1 MDGGQIT
8 FDDVERKNS
17 LASQPGRTAFIGECG
32 NFSFDFEA
40 HGTTSHYIICAVVV
54 KNEDISN
61 LEQQVEEIRKGHFG
75 SGDISSSAIGGNHA
89 KRGKILSEILQIN
102 VSLLIFI
109 ADKQRFVQD
118 SPLSSFK
125 SSFVKF
131 LHQKLY
137 ESMYSVYPKLKIV
150 EGTGESTE
158 FQQGYRKYI
167 EENRPT
173 LDLLNEY
180 DFDYADSRKS
190 NIVPIADFIAG
201 SVMEH
206 ILDPAS
212 RDVLRMFQGSL
223 RDVITFPRQPAAF
236 TSGTHADPSFDDQ
249 IYFLADQRAAH
260 FIETHKD
267 SEEDEVR
274 LRILFLRHLLFVAR
288 NISKTTFIHSS
299 EITRHLSDSSMK
311 RVSQNYLYRKII
323 APLRDADVLIASSA
337 HGYKIPTSVK
347 DIYTYINQT
356 SGIVN
361 PMLNRIE
368 KCRKLIAKQTDGAL
382 DILDDPALTKYKR
395 YFGDY
400 SS

>member
-1 MDGGQIT
+1 MDGGQLT
-8 FDDVERKNS
+8 FDDIERMNS

-32 NFSFDFEA
+32 NFGFDFEA
-40 HGTTSHYIICAVVV
+40 HGTSSHYIICAVIV
-54 KNEDISN
+54 KNEDVHQMERQI
-61 LEQQVEEIRKGHFG
+61 EEIRKSNFG
-75 SGDISSSAIGGNHA
+75 SGDISSSVIAGNHS
-89 KRGKILSEILQIN
+89 KRGKVLSELLQMN
-102 VSLLIFI
+102 FSLIIFI
-109 ADKQRFVQD
+109 ADKQRFVHE
-118 SPLSSFK
+118 SPLSSYK
-125 SSFVKF
+125 NSFVKF

-137 ESMYSVYPKLKIV
+137 ESMYSVYPKLKII
-150 EGTGESTE
+150 EETDGASE
-158 FQQGYRKYI
+158 FQVGYRKYI
-167 EENRPT
+167 EEHRPT
-173 LDLLNEY
+173 FDLLNEY
-180 DFDYADSRKS
+180 DFDYADSWKS
-190 NIVPIADFIAG
+190 NIVQMADFIAG
-201 SVMEH
+201 SIMEH
-206 ILDPAS
+206 IIDPAS
-212 RDVLRMFQGSL
+212 RDVLKMFQGSL

-249 IYFLADQRAAH
+249 IYFLADQRATH

-299 EITRHLSDSSMK
+299 EITRHLSESSMK

-368 KCRKLIAKQTDGAL
+368 KCRKLISKQTDGAL
-382 DILDDPALTKYKR
+382 DILNDPALTKYKR

-400 SS
+400 S

>member
-1 MDGGQIT
+1 MDGGQLT
-8 FDDVERKNS
+8 FDDIERINS

-32 NFSFDFEA
+32 NFGFDFEA
-40 HGTTSHYIICAVVV
+40 HGTSSHYIICAVIV
-54 KNEDISN
+54 KNEDVHKM
-61 LEQQVEEIRKGHFG
+61 EQQVEEIRKSNFG
-75 SGDISSSAIGGNHA
+75 TGDISSSLIDGNHA
-89 KRGKILSEILQIN
+89 KRGKVLSELLQMNFSLIIL
-102 VSLLIFI
+102 I
-109 ADKQRFVQD
+109 ADKHRFVQD
-118 SPLSSFK
+118 SPLSNYK

-150 EGTGESTE
+150 EETDGASE
-158 FQQGYRKYI
+158 FQEGYRKYI
-167 EENRPT
+167 EEHRPSF
-173 LDLLNEY
+173 DLLDEY
-180 DFDYADSRKS
+180 DFDYTDSWKS
-190 NIVPIADFIAG
+190 NIIQMAGFIAG
-201 SVMEH
+201 SVLQH
-206 ILDPAS
+206 IIDPAS

-236 TSGTHADPSFDDQ
+236 TSGTHAESSFDDQ

-288 NISKTTFIHSS
+288 NINKTTFIHSS
-299 EITRHLSDSSMK
+299 EITRHLSESSMK

-368 KCRKLIAKQTDGAL
+368 KCRKLISKQTDGAL
-382 DILDDPALTKYKR
+382 DILNDPALTKYKR

-400 SS
+400 

>member
-1 MDGGQIT
+1 MDGGQLT
-8 FDDVERKNS
+8 FDDIERINS

-32 NFSFDFEA
+32 NFGFDFEA
-40 HGTTSHYIICAVVV
+40 HGTSSHYIICAVIV
-54 KNEDISN
+54 KNEDVHKM
-61 LEQQVEEIRKGHFG
+61 EQQVEEIRKSNFG
-75 SGDISSSAIGGNHA
+75 TGDISSSLIDGNHA
-89 KRGKILSEILQIN
+89 KRGKILSELLQMNFSLIIL
-102 VSLLIFI
+102 I
-109 ADKQRFVQD
+109 ADKHRFVQD
-118 SPLSSFK
+118 SPLSNYK

-150 EGTGESTE
+150 EETDGASE
-158 FQQGYRKYI
+158 FQEGYRKYI
-167 EENRPT
+167 EEHRPSF
-173 LDLLNEY
+173 DLLDEY
-180 DFDYADSRKS
+180 DFDYTDSWKS
-190 NIVPIADFIAG
+190 NIIQMAGFIAG
-201 SVMEH
+201 SVLQH
-206 ILDPAS
+206 IIDPAS

-236 TSGTHADPSFDDQ
+236 TSGTHAESSFDDQ

-288 NISKTTFIHSS
+288 NINKTTFIHSS
-299 EITRHLSDSSMK
+299 EITRHLSESSMK

-323 APLRDADVLIASSA
+323 APLRDADVLISSST

-368 KCRKLIAKQTDGAL
+368 KCRKLISKQTDGAL
-382 DILDDPALTKYKR
+382 DILNDPALTKYKR

-400 SS
+400 

>member
-1 MDGGQIT
+1 MDGGQLT
-8 FDDVERKNS
+8 FDDIERINS

-32 NFSFDFEA
+32 NFGFDFGA
-40 HGTTSHYIICAVVV
+40 YGTSSHYIICAVIV
-54 KNEDISN
+54 KNEDVHQM
-61 LEQQVEEIRKGHFG
+61 EQQVEEIRKSNFG
-75 SGDISSSAIGGNHA
+75 SGKMTSSAIGGNHA
-89 KRGKILSEILQIN
+89 KRGKILSELLQMN
-102 VSLLIFI
+102 VSLIIFI

-118 SPLSSFK
+118 SPLSSYK
-125 SSFVKF
+125 NAFVKF

-137 ESMYSVYPKLKIV
+137 ESMYSVYPKLKII
-150 EGTGESTE
+150 EETDGASE
-158 FQQGYRKYI
+158 FQEGYRKYI
-167 EENRPT
+167 EEHRPAF
-173 LDLLNEY
+173 DLLNEY
-180 DFDYADSRKS
+180 DFDYADSWTS
-190 NIVPIADFIAG
+190 NIVQMADFIAG

-212 RDVLRMFQGSL
+212 RDVLRMFQGCL

-236 TSGTHADPSFDDQ
+236 TSGTHADSSFDDH

-299 EITRHLSDSSMK
+299 EITRHLSESSMK

-382 DILDDPALTKYKR
+382 DILNDPALTKYKR

-400 SS
+400 

>member
-1 MDGGQIT
+1 MDGGQLT
-8 FDDVERKNS
+8 FDDIERINS

-32 NFSFDFEA
+32 NFGFDFEA
-40 HGTTSHYIICAVVV
+40 HGTSSHFIICAVIV
-54 KNEDISN
+54 KNEDVHKME
-61 LEQQVEEIRKGHFG
+61 LQVEEIRKSNFG
-75 SGDISSSAIGGNHA
+75 SGDISSSRIDGNYA
-89 KRGKILSEILQIN
+89 KRGKVLSELLQMNFSLIIL
-102 VSLLIFI
+102 I
-109 ADKQRFVQD
+109 ADKHRFVQD
-118 SPLSSFK
+118 SPLSSYK
-125 SSFVKF
+125 SPFVKY

-150 EGTGESTE
+150 EETDGASE
-158 FQQGYRKYI
+158 FQEGYRKYI
-167 EENRPT
+167 EEHRPSF
-173 LDLLNEY
+173 DLLNEY
-180 DFDYADSRKS
+180 DFDYTDSWKS
-190 NIVPIADFIAG
+190 NIIQMAGFIAG

-236 TSGTHADPSFDDQ
+236 TSGTHAESSFDDQ

-288 NISKTTFIHSS
+288 NINKTTFIHSS
-299 EITRHLSDSSMK
+299 EITRHLSESTMK

-400 SS
+400 

>member
-1 MDGGQIT
+1 MDGGQLT
-8 FDDVERKNS
+8 FDDIERINS

-32 NFSFDFEA
+32 NFGFDFEA
-40 HGTTSHYIICAVVV
+40 HGTSSHYIICAVIV
-54 KNEDISN
+54 KNEDVHKM
-61 LEQQVEEIRKGHFG
+61 EQQVEEIRKSNFG
-75 SGDISSSAIGGNHA
+75 TGDISSSLMDGNHA
-89 KRGKILSEILQIN
+89 KRGKVLSELLQMNFSLIIL
-102 VSLLIFI
+102 I
-109 ADKQRFVQD
+109 ADKHRFVQD
-118 SPLSSFK
+118 SPLSNYK

-150 EGTGESTE
+150 EETDGASE
-158 FQQGYRKYI
+158 FQEGYRKYI
-167 EENRPT
+167 EEHRPSF
-173 LDLLNEY
+173 DLLDEY
-180 DFDYADSRKS
+180 DFDYTDSWKS
-190 NIVPIADFIAG
+190 NIIQMAGFIAG
-201 SVMEH
+201 SVLQH
-206 ILDPAS
+206 IIDPAS

-236 TSGTHADPSFDDQ
+236 TSGTHAESSFDDQ

-288 NISKTTFIHSS
+288 NINKTTFIHSS
-299 EITRHLSDSSMK
+299 EITRHLSESSMK

-323 APLRDADVLIASSA
+323 APLRDADVMIASSA

-368 KCRKLIAKQTDGAL
+368 KCRKLISKQTDGAL
-382 DILDDPALTKYKR
+382 DILNDPALTKYKR

-400 SS
+400 